1 MSSNHLE
8 VKSTQC
14 RPLSQLKD
22 NVVITN
28 LMSRYGL
35 SRKNPRVLPLN
46 PPADNHHHHILLE
59 CIETNALPMP
69 SCFSQ
74 VVFST
79 AFIDEIIE
87 QQSQTN
93 PVILRWPDAP
103 PRFALAGR
111 ISRP

>member
-1 MSSNHLE
+1 M
-8 VKSTQC
+8 
-14 RPLSQLKD
+14 PA
-22 NVVITN
+22 
-28 LMSRYGL
+28 
-35 SRKNPRVLPLN
+35 N
-46 PPADNHHHHILLE
+46 PPVDHHHHHILLE
-59 CIETNALPMP
+59 CIETNTLPMP

-103 PRFALAGR
+103 PRLALAAR
-111 ISRP
+111 ISRPEVYHYTLRNKPYETTFRAQL